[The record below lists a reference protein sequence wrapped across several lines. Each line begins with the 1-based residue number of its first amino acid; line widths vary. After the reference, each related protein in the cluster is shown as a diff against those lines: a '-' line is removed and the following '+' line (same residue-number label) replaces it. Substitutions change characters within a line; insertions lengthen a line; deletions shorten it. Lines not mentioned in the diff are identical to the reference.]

1 MDVGFPG
8 GSDGKESTCKAG
20 VLGLIPGL
28 GRSPGEGNGCLK
40 NSMDRGGWQATVHG
54 ATKSQTQLSDF
65 HFRTLFFVFYSI
77 MVYLRIC
84 NRVPRAL
91 QEGLVVYY
99 SCILKFSFCEKID
112 FKK

>member
-1 MDVGFPG
+1 
-8 GSDGKESTCKAG
+8 
-20 VLGLIPGL
+20 
-28 GRSPGEGNGCLK
+28 
-40 NSMDRGGWQATVHG
+40 MDRGGWQATVHG

-91 QEGLVVYY
+91 QEGLVVYPFY
-99 SCILKFSFCEKID
+99 RYWVACFIHLEIQSPLSLGS
-112 FKK
+112 KKGLVSPHDTSV